1 MGSGGIRIG
10 LPDSVFHV
18 VKVKKAIHDIPP
30 GKIYA
35 FPHIGEMLFIQPTAL
50 IDRLIVRKIHILT
63 GEKHVDIH
71 IAAFH
76 CLKIRHQ
83 ISVPI
88 F

>member
-35 FPHIGEMLFIQPTAL
+35 FPHIGEMLFIQPL
-50 IDRLIVRKIHILT
+50 
-63 GEKHVDIH
+63 
-71 IAAFH
+71 
-76 CLKIRHQ
+76 
-83 ISVPI
+83 P
-88 F
+88 